1 MKFIADMGISVKS
14 VEFLK
19 ELGHDAYHL
28 HEKGFDAFSD
38 AEILRIALF
47 EGRVV
52 LTHDL
57 DFGELIAASGESL
70 PSIIIFRLKNMRP
83 EQVNRL
89 LKKIVLHSL
98 NLLEQGCVLSVTEK
112 HIRVR
117 VLPIT
122 FQKNPEK

>member
-19 ELGHDAYHL
+19 QRGHDAFHL
-28 HEKGFDAFSD
+28 HEQGLDAFSD
-38 AEILRIALF
+38 AEILNIARRD
-47 EGRVV
+47 GRVV

-57 DFGELIAASGESL
+57 DFGELIAASGDSL
-70 PSIIIFRLKNMRP
+70 PSVVIFRLKNMRP
-83 EQVNRL
+83 EVVNES
-89 LKKIVLHSL
+89 LKKILS
-98 NLLEQGCVLSVTEK
+98 NYSNFLEQGCVLSVTEK
-112 HIRVR
+112 HVRVR